1 MDHTPAAPEPAR
13 KRLQTSL
20 LCVISGLLIAAA
32 LPPWGWWP
40 CVFVGLALLDH
51 LLANS
56 SAKQRFR
63 RTGLVT
69 IAWLAPG
76 MLWMLDLTPPG
87 YLIAVGLYAGLFGLA
102 AAVTPPSRWR
112 RLAFPAAMTVATLV
126 MWRLPF
132 GGVPLAT
139 LPMTQAQ
146 SPLLPIARIAGSIGL
161 VAVVVAIG
169 FGVAALA
176 ERHYTSAFASG
187 IFVAA
192 LSLLAAVAPTGG
204 DPVDSLDIAVVQGG
218 GIQRTRA
225 SPEGAQVVF
234 DRHIEASA
242 MVNPGVD
249 LVLWPENVV
258 NPTSFDEGDNP
269 IDRLLYREEAI
280 ADLAALAARLD
291 APLLA
296 GWFEAISPT
305 ETANYTDVLLPD
317 GTIVDRY
324 DKVQIVPFG
333 EFVPLRPLL
342 NIFAEDVLP
351 PRDVVR
357 GTGPAVLDTPVGK
370 LGISISWE
378 VFFERRARD
387 AITNGGQILLNP
399 TNGSSYWLTI
409 LQTQQ
414 LASSRLRAVETG
426 RYVVQAAPTGF
437 SAIVSPEGDVLTR
450 ADIGEQKVIHGTVE
464 LYDELTWAMR
474 LGPLPVLLAA
484 LAVLAAGI
492 AGHERNLAKA
502 RSTA

>member
-1 MDHTPAAPEPAR
+1 MLSVTA
-13 KRLQTSL
+13 
-20 LCVISGLLIAAA
+20 GLLIAAA

-40 CVFVGLALLDH
+40 CVFVGFAIVDH

-56 SAKQRFR
+56 TWRQRFR
-63 RTGLVT
+63 RMGLVT
-69 IAWLAPG
+69 VAWLAPG
-76 MLWMLDLTPPG
+76 LLWMLDLTPPG
-87 YLIAVGLYAGLFGLA
+87 YVIAVGLYAVLFGLA
-102 AAVTPPSRWR
+102 AAVTPPDRWR
-112 RLAFPAAMTVATLV
+112 RLAFPAAMTVATLI
-126 MWRLPF
+126 MWRVPF
-132 GGVPLAT
+132 GGTPLAT

-161 VAVVVAIG
+161 VAVVVAVG
-169 FGVAALA
+169 FGIAAIA
-176 ERHYTSAFASG
+176 ERHYLSAVASG
-187 IFVAA
+187 VFVATF
-192 LSLLAAVAPTGG
+192 SLLAALAPTGG
-204 DPVDSLDIAVVQGG
+204 DPIGTLDIAVVQGG

-234 DRHIEASA
+234 DRHVEASA

-258 NPTSFDEGDNP
+258 NPTSIDEGNNP
-269 IDRLLYREEAI
+269 IDRLLYREEAK
-280 ADLAALAARLD
+280 AELAALAARLD

-317 GTIVDRY
+317 GTVVDHY

-357 GTGPAVLDTPVGK
+357 GTGPAVLETPVGT

-378 VFFERRARD
+378 IFFERRARD

-426 RYVVQAAPTGF
+426 RFVVQAAPTGF
-437 SAIVSPEGDVLTR
+437 SGIISPEGEVLTR
-450 ADIGEQKVIHGTVE
+450 TDIGEQAVVHGTVE
-464 LYDELTWAMR
+464 LRDELTWAMR
-474 LGPLPVLLAA
+474 VGPLPVLLVA
-484 LAVLAAGI
+484 LAAFSAGAAGH
-492 AGHERNLAKA
+492 ARSRARS